1 MSFSMESIPKVL
13 GLSSSDPAGFHLYLL
28 AAAVLFVLGLTACMA
43 RRNAIGILIGI
54 ELILNA
60 AILNFMAFWRFRGG
74 LDADPAMSGPMF
86 GVFAIVLAACEA
98 AVALAILLNLYFNF
112 GSVEV
117 DKIRRM
123 KH

>member
-1 MSFSMESIPKVL
+1 MNRTL
-13 GLSSSDPAGFHLYLL
+13 GEITGFVSTYPTGLPIYLIV
-28 AAAVLFVLGLTACMA
+28 AAMLFVLGIMACML

-74 LDADPAMSGPMF
+74 LDTDPTMSGPMF

-117 DKIRRM
+117 DKIHQM